1 MADDPLAIPDHLK
14 HGGKPLSLTAPWE
27 IAETMDTAGGT
38 PDVINAAV
46 SRLLGTPLRDYYG
59 AEALAASV
67 LPAGWEIAHWCD
79 LGCWPQQ
86 CIVTAGGRE
95 VVGGG
100 MSRAQALLQA
110 ALLAMEAA

>member
-1 MADDPLAIPDHLK
+1 MADDPLAIPPHLRR
-14 HGGKPLSLTAPWE
+14 GGKPLSLTAPWE

-46 SRLLGTPLRDYYG
+46 SRLLGTPVRDYYG
-59 AEALAASV
+59 DEALAASV
-67 LPAGWEIAHWCD
+67 LPAGWAIAEWCD
-79 LGCWPQQ
+79 IGCWPQQ
-86 CIVTAGGRE
+86 CIVTDGGRE

-100 MSRAQALLQA
+100 VSRAEALLQA